1 MTMKLGVQEEPAI
14 YKVLTE
20 PSRIASRSLRS
31 LGVWSGGGTPSK
43 SVAAYWTG
51 GTIPWVSPKDMK
63 VARIRDA
70 EDHITADAVAGSA
83 TSLVKAGAV
92 VLVVRSGI
100 LKHSLPVAVTDVD
113 VALNQDMKALQPFA
127 GVEAAYVAWALRANA
142 QQILQG
148 CTKAGTT
155 VQSIEMP
162 ALLDF
167 EIFLPA
173 PNEQRNVVETVEA
186 RLSLLDASVAGLHR
200 VQANLKRYRA
210 SVLKSA
216 CEGRLVPT
224 EAELA
229 RQEGRD
235 FEAGAQLLQ
244 RILTEQRARCGQRKY
259 KESTSPALADLPEL
273 PSGWHWGTMPQ
284 LGELNRGK
292 SKHRPRDDEKLYGGP
307 HPFIQTGDVRHA
319 DGVLSR
325 HSQTYSDFGLAQS
338 RLWPTGTLC
347 ITIAAN
353 IAETAR
359 LSYPACFPDS
369 IVGFVCD
376 SGEAMTKW
384 VQIFLATAKENLE
397 TFAPGTAQK
406 NINLEVLQNVAVPL
420 PPLAEQHRIVA
431 EADRRLSLIRVAQA
445 QVSANLAR
453 AQRLRQSI
461 LQAAFRTPAQAG
473 Q

>member
-1 MTMKLGVQEEPAI
+1 MTMKLGVQEKPAFYNVLRTVRLGDVAQSMKNGIYKSKDAYSDDGIACLRMYNIGDGRIIWRDIKRMVLSDQERDEYSLEPGDLLVNRVNSRELVGKTALVTTGIERSVFESKNIRVRLDHRLVEPA
-14 YKVLTE
+14 YVNYALL
-20 PSRIASRSLRS
+20 A
-31 LGVWSGGGTPSK
+31 LGR
-43 SVAAYWTG
+43 A
-51 GTIPWVSPKDMK
+51 
-63 VARIRDA
+63 
-70 EDHITADAVAGSA
+70 HF
-83 TSLVKAGAV
+83 
-92 VLVVRSGI
+92 
-100 LKHSLPVAVTDVD
+100 
-113 VALNQDMKALQPFA
+113 NQ
-127 GVEAAYVAWALRANA
+127 NA
-142 QQILQG
+142 QQVVGMASVSQPQV
-148 CTKAGTT
+148 AAF
-155 VQSIEMP
+155 QF
-162 ALLDF
+162 LLRPVAQQREVVAYLD
-167 EIFLPA
+167 
-173 PNEQRNVVETVEA
+173 EQ
-186 RLSLLDASVAGLHR
+186 LSRLDASVAALHG

-229 RQEGRD
+229 RREGRS
-235 FEAGAQLLQ
+235 FETGAQLLQ
-244 RILTEQRARCGQRKY
+244 RILIEQRARCGQRKY

-273 PSGWHWGTMPQ
+273 PAGWHWGTMPQ

-325 HSQTYSDFGLAQS
+325 HTQTYSDLGLAQS
-338 RLWPTGTLC
+338 RLWPAGTLC

-406 NINLEVLQNVAVPL
+406 NINLEVLQNVAIPL

-431 EADRRLSLIRVAQA
+431 EADRRLSLIRVAEA
-445 QVSANLAR
+445 QVAANLAR